1 MSWTETKKKARN
13 RVVFNVLSTAYIRYM
28 YVFRGMKGKE
38 KGRRQRKQFLHKG
51 KSVSRPACTLVL
63 EHSNVIASWQNLL
76 SFMCDFNQLYDYKLQ
91 LGEGP
96 KPKQTVPSF

>member
-38 KGRRQRKQFLHKG
+38 KEEDEENSFSTKA
-51 KSVSRPACTLVL
+51 SVSRPACTLVL